1 MKKAIIFTGKE
12 GLTEVYQ
19 LMIGTKYFG
28 GTYDHFSDRI
38 DFFDS
43 ISNYFISKL
52 MQEKPP
58 FVLGTYNGYKIDS
71 RWGKLEQISKLES
84 QLLDQ
89 FRRVM
94 VLNLGRRGEF
104 SILLENCR
112 N

>member
-19 LMIGTKYFG
+19 FMIGTKYFG

-94 VLNLGRRGEF
+94 VAKFRQEGGVLYIIGE
-104 SILLENCR
+104 L
-112 N
+112 